1 MHQWEWEET
10 GTIGRNKTMSKS
22 ETGSSS
28 SPKQTL
34 DESTEQVV
42 DAESVGEETE
52 ELELDHI
59 FEILK
64 NERRRKVVH
73 YLREHESRVT
83 LNDLAEH
90 IAALENDTDVASITS
105 RERKRVYV
113 GLYQCHLPKMADM
126 GIVNFNQDRG
136 IITLGPAAPKL
147 YQYLDAE
154 SSDSRDWYKYYLGI
168 AGLGA
173 VLFGATTLLSVSVLA
188 STAVLAATVLGF
200 VGCALY
206 HTVAESDRE
215 ET

>member
-1 MHQWEWEET
+1 MWET
-10 GTIGRNKTMSKS
+10 DTIGRDETMSKS
-22 ETGSSS
+22 ETGSSGS
-28 SPKQTL
+28 SKQTL

-42 DAESVGEETE
+42 DAGSVGEEAK

-83 LNDLAEH
+83 LSDLAEH
-90 IAALENDTDVASITS
+90 IAALENDTDIASITS

-126 GIVNFNQDRG
+126 EIVNFNQDRG
-136 IITLGPAAPKL
+136 IITLGPTAPKL

-154 SSDSRDWYKYYLGI
+154 SAESRDWYKHYLGI

-173 VLFGATTLLSVSVLA
+173 GLFGATALLPVGVL
-188 STAVLAATVLGF
+188 SGTVVLAAATLGF

-206 HTVAESDRE
+206 HMAIESARE